1 MRPRSSTSALL
12 EAAAGANRATG
23 TRGFSIL
30 SVVSGSCAQ
39 MPFIPCEGQF
49 RPLSDVRQGE
59 TTPPVAKA
67 FTMSVASADALDA
80 TQCTWNIPLGVH
92 QQRPEC
98 VAAAMRTP
106 FAGTPRSLRLEK
118 RKLKLP

>member
-1 MRPRSSTSALL
+1 MN
-12 EAAAGANRATG
+12 G
-23 TRGFSIL
+23 SI
-30 SVVSGSCAQ
+30 
-39 MPFIPCEGQF
+39 

-92 QQRPEC
+92 QQRPRKRR
-98 VAAAMRTP
+98 ARHANALRRY
-106 FAGTPRSLRLEK
+106 PRSLRLEK